1 MLQVQARAHPL
12 QVEVNRRVAELIGL
26 PAEELVAERD
36 DCGAPTLVL
45 QLAQMALLY
54 AHLGGQP
61 ALPAY
66 AGVI

>member
-1 MLQVQARAHPL
+1 MGWPIETYLQQDHPL

-45 QLAQMALLY
+45 TPGWERHSLSLI
-54 AHLGGQP
+54 H
-61 ALPAY
+61 
-66 AGVI
+66 I